1 MKTSIPASN
10 NFCPETLFL
19 YGTYREDGAP
29 NFGTFSWFSYCWDGQ
44 LGAMACIGGAK
55 LTRDR
60 IAATKVFS
68 ANLVTEE
75 LLPLADHFGTT
86 EGYNPDKM
94 NVEAEIETGSVL
106 RVPVLT
112 RSPWVFELEVA
123 RTIAL
128 EGAELYLCHIRNT
141 LAEAFLCDET
151 RSVQERFSLIR
162 PVRAA
167 NGTYFSWDG
176 QVMGVWGEPKKSVRR
191 R

>member
-1 MKTSIPASN
+1 MKKSIPASN
-10 NFCPETLFL
+10 EFCPEPLFL
-19 YGTYREDGAP
+19 FGTYKENGSP

-44 LGAMACIGGAK
+44 MGAMACIGGAK

-60 IAATKVFS
+60 IAATGVFS

-94 NVEAEIETGSVL
+94 NVEVEIETGRVL

-123 RTIAL
+123 RTIVL
-128 EGAELYLCHIRNT
+128 DGADVYLCHIRNT
-141 LAEAFLCDET
+141 LADERLCDEQ
-151 RSVQERFSLIR
+151 RSVEERLNLVK
-162 PVRAA
+162 PVHGAHGAYFAWNGAA
-167 NGTYFSWDG
+167 MGT
-176 QVMGVWGEPKKSVRR
+176 WGEPKTSVRR